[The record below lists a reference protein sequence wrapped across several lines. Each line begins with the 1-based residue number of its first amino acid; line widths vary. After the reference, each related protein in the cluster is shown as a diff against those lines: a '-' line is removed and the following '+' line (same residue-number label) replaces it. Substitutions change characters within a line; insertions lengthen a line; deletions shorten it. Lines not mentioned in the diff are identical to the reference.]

1 MAEKLAEKLDEVDI
15 CDELIYVRLDSL
27 YCGYRHSLLSE
38 EIAPYLRPFILCA
51 CCEGVMRDPCGI
63 GNPQVFVCSGCSREE
78 EGNRLST
85 DRDLVST
92 LLANCPLKER
102 GCVWQGI
109 LTDLVVHLGS
119 CPCYNVDCVNC
130 GCVVK
135 REEMTHH
142 LENECSTRKI
152 RCEVCSEYYL
162 FGDDNMHELEC
173 WEALVGCPLEC
184 GEKIVRKHLC
194 EHMDNLC
201 PNTFVRCPYV
211 SSGCCNDVDI
221 LRKDVVSHCKELK
234 FEHLEMKVEFL
245 LEENAS
251 LIAKSNFQQDV
262 INNLVNI
269 AADPACLYYF
279 VCQSSYESSK
289 IWTLNGLSTIGSEWA
304 KGPVFKFQSH
314 NFRIQYKL
322 ENSFLVI
329 GLSVTLQY
337 TNYFQVKFCTF
348 IMRHGTK
355 KQNSHFEYTAEYYP
369 ENKNQSVSVVKGYF
383 HANKQIE
390 KNVAIIPMTLFRNKL
405 VNVDDSVEFE
415 IYYK

>member
-1 MAEKLAEKLDEVDI
+1 MAEKLDELD
-15 CDELIYVRLDSL
+15 DSNELIYVRLETL
-27 YCGYRHSLLSE
+27 YCGYKPCLLSE

-51 CCEGVMRDPCGI
+51 CCEGVMREPCGI
-63 GNPQVFVCSGCSREE
+63 RNPQVFVCSDCSREE
-78 EGNRLST
+78 ESNPLSIE
-85 DRDLVST
+85 RDLVSA
-92 LLANCPLKER
+92 LLANCPLRER

-109 LTDLVVHLGS
+109 LTDLVVHLES
-119 CPCYNVDCVNC
+119 CPCYKVDCINKC

-152 RCEVCSEYYL
+152 CCEVCKEYYL
-162 FGDDNMHELEC
+162 FGDDNMHQLEC
-173 WEALVGCPLEC
+173 WEAAVGCPLEC
-184 GEKIVRKHLC
+184 GEVMIRRHLC
-194 EHMDNLC
+194 EHMDDLC
-201 PNTFVRCPYV
+201 PNTIVSCPYV
-211 SSGCCNDVDI
+211 SSGCCDGVEI
-221 LRKDVVSHCKELK
+221 LRKDVATHCRE
-234 FEHLEMKVEFL
+234 FRIEHLEMKTEFL
-245 LEENAS
+245 LEENTS
-251 LIAKSNFQQDV
+251 LKAKSNFQQDV
-262 INNLVNI
+262 INSLVNI

-279 VCQSSYESSK
+279 VCQSSYDSSQ
-289 IWTLNGLSTIGSEWA
+289 ICTLNGLSTIDSDWT

-322 ENSFLVI
+322 ENSSLVI

-337 TNYFQVKFCTF
+337 TNHFQVKFCTF

-355 KQNSHFEYTAEYYP
+355 KPNSHYEYTAEYYP

-390 KNVAIIPMTLFRNKL
+390 RNVAIIPMSFFRSKL
-405 VNVDDSVEFE
+405 VNIDDSVELE